1 MEPITPTRSA
11 RESAAVGDMAPSI
24 NGVDEQQ
31 DDDASAEEVC
41 EGDADVEEDV
51 DDEECVRA
59 DAVDE
64 SERERLSG

>member
-1 MEPITPTRSA
+1 
-11 RESAAVGDMAPSI
+11 MAPSI